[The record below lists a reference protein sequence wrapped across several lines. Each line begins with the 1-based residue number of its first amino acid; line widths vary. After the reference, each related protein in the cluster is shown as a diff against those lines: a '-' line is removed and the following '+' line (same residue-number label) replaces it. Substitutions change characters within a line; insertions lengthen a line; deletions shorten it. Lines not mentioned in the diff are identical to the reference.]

1 MRNMI
6 LITATELLNHSE
18 LFALFSVDDDDPA
31 WSPEL
36 AAEWCLRFPD
46 SLLSYDGESWDVAWA
61 VQEQG

>member
-1 MRNMI
+1 MI
-6 LITATELLNHSE
+6 LITATELLDNAA

-36 AAEWCLRFPD
+36 AAEWCRCNPD
-46 SLLSYDGESWDVAWA
+46 ALLSYDGESWEVAWA